1 MVASRQSLQLKRSTK
16 PVKGPS
22 EHSFRPSRN
31 HNQPRPCSKTHW
43 RKQGQYPCL
52 AHGPVGPELHR
63 QDPWWDLGYRTGA
76 ALGVHM
82 AEITQGRSRELD
94 REQRKRVSWAA
105 GDTDW
110 CRRRDRLPAS
120 CLLLLRLWGQDWGL
134 FLASEPNSHL
144 HCAAIFPSQLL
155 TTVNLDPMK

>member
-1 MVASRQSLQLKRSTK
+1 MVASRQDLRLKRITK
-16 PVKGPS
+16 LVKGPS
-22 EHSFRPSRN
+22 EHSFSPSRN
-31 HNQPRPCSKTHW
+31 LNQPCSCSKTHG

-52 AHGPVGPELHR
+52 AHGPVGPELHG
-63 QDPWWDLGYRTGA
+63 QDPWGDLGYRTGA

-82 AEITQGRSRELD
+82 AEITQGRSQELD
-94 REQRKRVSWAA
+94 REQRKRVSRAA

-120 CLLLLRLWGQDWGL
+120 CLLLLRLCGQDWGP
-134 FLASEPNSHL
+134 FLVSEPNSHP